1 MILLARD
8 KVSPRARPSVLLR
21 YVVARRENVD
31 LELFSV
37 HSRSEEKALIVFSS
51 ERTAQT
57 FARSRAPER
66 EWHVRVCSAGELV
79 SLLLGLYAGVNWV
92 LLDPLPRHL
101 VDKDT
106 PENLVRCEDFIDYLL
121 EHSRGRS
128 SA

>member
-8 KVSPRARPSVLLR
+8 KVNPRARPSVLLQ

-31 LELFSV
+31 LELFSIR
-37 HSRSEEKALIVFSS
+37 SRSEEKALIVFSS
-51 ERTAQT
+51 ERIAQT
-57 FARSRAPER
+57 FALSRALEW

-101 VDKDT
+101 VDKDMT
-106 PENLVRCEDFIDYLL
+106 ENLVRCDDFIDYLL
-121 EHSRGRS
+121 EHSRGGS